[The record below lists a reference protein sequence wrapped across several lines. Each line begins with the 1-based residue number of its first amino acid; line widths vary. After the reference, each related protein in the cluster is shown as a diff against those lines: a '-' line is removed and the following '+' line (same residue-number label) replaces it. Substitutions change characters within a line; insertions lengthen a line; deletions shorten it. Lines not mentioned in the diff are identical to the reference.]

1 MVNYAAMWQSIEVAW
16 KISGAND
23 KKAAEAA

>member
-1 MVNYAAMWQSIEVAW
+1 MVNYAAMWKTIEADW
-16 KISGAND
+16 KISGADD